1 MPNWSPVQFRQERPG
16 ARDGSIARGFTL
28 IELLVVIAI
37 IAILASLLLPALA
50 QAKSQAQRIRCV
62 NNLRQL
68 AQIWTLYANDN
79 EDRLVANGDGESVN
93 SWVIG
98 SFRARPLDATN
109 SFMLSDSLRSLFTP
123 YLKTTAIYKCPA
135 DRTLGTSGT
144 PNAPRVRSYGMN
156 SYVGWE
162 GAPFKSAPNAA
173 RYQVFKRMAG
183 LSWPSPAD
191 LLVFVEVHPDSICRP
206 CFGVYM
212 DTSPALRFL
221 HVPASYHNKSGV
233 NSFADGHVEA
243 HRWRD
248 ARTMYPGRINYH
260 DHNIQS
266 PGNGDIV
273 WLQERT
279 TRPLK

>member
-1 MPNWSPVQFRQERPG
+1 MPNPWPVQLQRGRPG
-16 ARDGSIARGFTL
+16 SGRMTRGFTL

-37 IAILASLLLPALA
+37 IAILASLLLPALS

-68 AQIWTLYANDN
+68 AQIWTLYATDN
-79 EDRLVANGDGESVN
+79 EDRLVTNGDGESVS

-98 SFRARPLDATN
+98 SFRARPVDATN
-109 SFMLSDSLRSLFTP
+109 TMLLSDSRRSLFTS
-123 YLKTTAIYKCPA
+123 YLKSTAIYKCPA
-135 DRTLGTSGT
+135 DRTLGTAGT
-144 PNAPRVRSYGMN
+144 PKAPRVRSYGMN

-162 GAPFKSAPNAA
+162 GAPFKSAPNTV
-173 RYQVFKRMAG
+173 RYQVFKRLAG
-183 LSWPSPAD
+183 LYSPSPAD

-212 DTSPALRFL
+212 DASPALRFL
-221 HVPASYHNKSGV
+221 HIPASYHSKSGV

-248 ARTMYPGRINYH
+248 ARTTNPGRVDYH
-260 DHNIQS
+260 DHNTLS